1 MVAGPRDSCSCSCGW
16 YPPDIEL
23 APADAWWKEAIRHET
38 ENRWYVRQ
46 LPGSWAATFGGS
58 QVDALIKH
66 QVEVPS
72 DRSFRPGRRVLPE
85 PRESQ
90 EFKRAMLW
98 EEEGV
103 RQEPLP
109 RQLPQSPVDVPP
121 AKRAETVLAP
131 VTEPTTVPS
140 TQLEPVTAMV
150 ETVKDPMSPEVVKSL
165 HAVIAEK
172 DSEIAALKAQLERST
187 EGPERTEAKTLVPS
201 KVIRGKSKAAPK
213 KAATSSTSRPRLG
226 HWSLL
231 RQSDVTSKTVGSPA
245 KTVGSVA
252 VFKPPRRSK

>member
-98 EEEGV
+98 EEE
-103 RQEPLP
+103 EPLP
-109 RQLPQSPVDVPP
+109 RQLPHSPVDVPP
-121 AKRAETVLAP
+121 GKRSETVVAP
-131 VTEPTTVPS
+131 LTEPTTLPS

-150 ETVKDPMSPEVVKSL
+150 ETVKDLMSPEVKSL

-172 DSEIAALKAQLERST
+172 DSEIAALKAQLEQT
-187 EGPERTEAKTLVPS
+187 EALPEAKTLVPS

-213 KAATSSTSRPRLG
+213 KAATSSTRPRLG

-231 RQSDVTSKTVGSPA
+231 RQSDVTSKTVGPPS